1 MRRPVAI
8 KIAPQSVHSIKVLWT
23 FRWTETMTRLVLAMS
38 LAAALGLFSR
48 LAWAQDQNAFF
59 YQDSRE
65 PVNIQADSLSVSDR
79 NKTATFSGHVVV
91 TQGAVRMQCARVVV
105 HYHSEGPDRRDVIDR
120 FECKPDYLHL
130 VD

>member
-1 MRRPVAI
+1 
-8 KIAPQSVHSIKVLWT
+8 
-23 FRWTETMTRLVLAMS
+23 MS

-48 LAWAQDQNAFF
+48 VSWAQDQSAFF

-65 PVNIQADSLSVSDR
+65 PVNIQADSLSVSR
-79 NKTATFSGHVVV
+79 RSETATYSGHVVV

-105 HYHSEGPDRRDVIDR
+105 HYHSEGPDRHGVVDR